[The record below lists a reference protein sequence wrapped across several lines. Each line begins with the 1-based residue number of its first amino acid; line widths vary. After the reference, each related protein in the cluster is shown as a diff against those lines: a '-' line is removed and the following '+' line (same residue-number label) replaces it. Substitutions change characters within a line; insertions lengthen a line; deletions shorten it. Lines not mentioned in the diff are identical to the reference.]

1 MDTIEKPTLIR
12 TVTLEVFEMF
22 GPLFTDRFI
31 TQVKDRV
38 AAVITVLNPH
48 HTRENSHAPMLLED
62 LILGDP
68 NVSNWKYPYNE
79 FAKAKAKAAWR
90 SARSNHLMYADAP
103 HLARTGD
110 FKFAGGVYDDGIV
123 VATSGLKCWED
134 DLFVSQVIASAIK
147 TRMIKASNAVLAGPK
162 DTKELLFLK

>member
-1 MDTIEKPTLIR
+1 MDTITEPTLVK
-12 TVTLEVFEMF
+12 TATLEVFEMF

-31 TQVKDRV
+31 TKVEGRV

-48 HTRENSHAPMLLED
+48 YTRENSHHPTVLED
-62 LILGDP
+62 LVLGDP

-79 FAKAKAKAAWR
+79 FALAKAKAAWR
-90 SARSNHLMYADAP
+90 SARSTHLMFAGAP
-103 HLARTGD
+103 HLIEAKD

-123 VATSGLKCWED
+123 VATSGLKTWED

-147 TRMIKASNAVLAGPK
+147 ARVIKAANVVINEPNK
-162 DTKELLFLK
+162 TELFFR